1 MNEQKEIVGEGKRL
15 FHGLSNISDKRAMYP
30 TVKEDKEVK
39 DLFLRYSDTQFYDK
53 SKIDYVPPP
62 VVKDYSKR
70 HSFVHNVIANKN
82 KINLE
87 HFYKIYNKKVL
98 PARKHQIID
107 KMHEQRIDFRLLMQF
122 KNALFD

>member
-82 KINLE
+82 KIN
-87 HFYKIYNKKVL
+87 FGSK
-98 PARKHQIID
+98 
-107 KMHEQRIDFRLLMQF
+107 
-122 KNALFD
+122 

>member
-1 MNEQKEIVGEGKRL
+1 MNEQPEVFGEGKRL
-15 FHGLSNISDKRAMYP
+15 FHGIANISEKTNMYP
-30 TVKEDKEVK
+30 IVKGDKEVK
-39 DLFLRYSDTQFYDK
+39 ELFLRNTDTQFYDK

-62 VVKDYSKR
+62 VTKDYSKR

-98 PARKHQIID
+98 NKRKHEIID
-107 KMHEQRIDFRLLMQF
+107 KMHEQRIDFRLLM
-122 KNALFD
+122 